1 MAATHYYSLLQDKS
15 RVKPRDRLTYN
26 EPGKAPSARGYS
38 ECMNLILG
46 TNVRH
51 HPWQI

>member
-1 MAATHYYSLLQDKS
+1 MTATHYYSLVQDKS

-26 EPGKAPSARGYS
+26 EPGKAPSAFGYS
-38 ECMNLILG
+38 KSMNLILS
-46 TNVRH
+46 TNVHH